1 MVKLVRAE
9 DCSNALQSWIDQRA
23 EDVLVTSALARA
35 EVQRAI
41 RRNNHTDSGVL
52 IDPEALET
60 ELASAT
66 EVFESVAQ
74 LVIDDAILD
83 RAGSLKSP
91 LIRTLDAIHL
101 ASAAEFDTSDLEFVT
116 YDRRLAAAA
125 DSLGFTATAP
135 ASGAQ

>member
-1 MVKLVRAE
+1 VVKLVRAE